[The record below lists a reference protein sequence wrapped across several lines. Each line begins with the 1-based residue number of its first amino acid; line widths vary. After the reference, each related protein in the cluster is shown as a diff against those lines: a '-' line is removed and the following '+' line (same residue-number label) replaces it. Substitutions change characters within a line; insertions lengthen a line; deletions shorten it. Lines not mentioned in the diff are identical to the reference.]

1 MAVTRTSI
9 FLFKRFCLIYLLNL
23 SIYVFIFYTVMFF
36 LVSLLFFMYL
46 LLLRRLIPQEEYP
59 FDRYILE
66 KFMDVLSSR
75 GM

>member
-1 MAVTRTSI
+1 
-9 FLFKRFCLIYLLNL
+9 
-23 SIYVFIFYTVMFF
+23 MFF

-46 LLLRRLIPQEEYP
+46 LLLRRLILQEEYP

-75 GM
+75 GI

>member
-9 FLFKRFCLIYLLNL
+9 FIFKRFSLMCLLNL
-23 SIYVFIFYTVMFF
+23 SIYLFIFYTVMFF
-36 LVSLLFFMYL
+36 LVSLLFFMHL
-46 LLLRRLIPQEEYP
+46 LLLRRLILQEEYP